1 MLVARRD
8 ELKRIE
14 VTLGIEPVT
23 TWQLETMPD
32 ASGDQK
38 AMLAAWTGIQG
49 LQDLGMNRG

>member
-14 VTLGIEPVT
+14 VTLGNEPVT

-49 LQDLGMNRG
+49 L